1 LALSNKNKYFIILRT
16 WVYPIKEKS
25 YALIIFQQFK
35 VVVEKQSGYV
45 LKTLPTDK
53 GGEFTCNDFYDY
65 CKKNGIYRQ
74 LTASYTPQ
82 QDGVV

>member
-1 LALSNKNKYFIILRT
+1 
-16 WVYPIKEKS
+16 VYPIKEKS

-53 GGEFTCNDFYDY
+53 GGEFTCNDF
-65 CKKNGIYRQ
+65 
-74 LTASYTPQ
+74 L
-82 QDGVV
+82 